1 MQFILDG
8 SQKGMVIGAGIVKV
22 NSFGFIQN
30 FSFTNYHINP
40 NSCIAEIFAFEKAL
54 DLISEDLLLGEEVII
69 YTDHTKVFKLFST
82 DIQKGELSLD
92 PYELMVQEALL
103 SLLGSLDIQVLMV
116 NEQVKPLVKV
126 AHNLSRQYLSD
137 KNTFIMANLNPS
149 KDHSSK
155 DTPSEKIHL
164 DIVRDS
170 HNKHW
175 YLLVNGKEIGHS
187 NSFLDVVANFVLSE
201 IKEKECVIV
210 PSAEMERMLHA
221 IKKNKKA
228 QDILEKIHQRSA

>member
-1 MQFILDG
+1 MKFIIDG

-40 NSCIAEIFAFEKAL
+40 N
-54 DLISEDLLLGEEVII
+54 
-69 YTDHTKVFKLFST
+69 Y
-82 DIQKGELSLD
+82 
-92 PYELMVQEALL
+92 
-103 SLLGSLDIQVLMV
+103 
-116 NEQVKPLVKV
+116 
-126 AHNLSRQYLSD
+126 
-137 KNTFIMANLNPS
+137 
-149 KDHSSK
+149 
-155 DTPSEKIHL
+155 
-164 DIVRDS
+164 
-170 HNKHW
+170 
-175 YLLVNGKEIGHS
+175 GKEIGHS

-228 QDILEKIHQRSA
+228 KDILEKIHQRSA